1 MPRARVTA
9 ATDPAPTPAITY
21 TWTIAQLDC
30 AAKEGDLTQVVKTV
44 HWHLH
49 ATDGVNAVEACNTQT
64 LPSPDPGSFTAYEAL
79 TEADVIGWLEAELPM
94 DQLRLNIAEQLER
107 LTNPPIVAPKLPW
120 L

>member
-9 ATDPAPTPAITY
+9 TTELAPIPPITY

-30 AAKEGDLTQVVKTV
+30 AAKEGDLTQVVKTI

-49 ATDGVNAVEACNTQT
+49 ATDGVNAVEMCNTQA
-64 LPSPDPGSFTAYEAL
+64 LSSPDPGSFTAYEAL
-79 TEADVIGWLEAELPM
+79 TEADVISWLEAELPM
-94 DQLRLNIAEQLER
+94 EQLRLNIAEQLER
-107 LTNPPIVAPKLPW
+107 LTNPPIVASKLPW

>member
-1 MPRARVTA
+1 MPRTRVTA
-9 ATDPAPTPAITY
+9 ATEPAPSPAITY

-30 AAKEGDLTQVVKTV
+30 AVQENTLSQVVKTV

-49 ATDGVNAVEACNTQT
+49 ATDGTNTVEMCNTLALQ
-64 LPSPDPGSFTAYEAL
+64 SPDPDAFTAYEAL
-79 TEADVIGWLEAELPM
+79 TEADVIGWIENELPM

-107 LTNPPIVAPKLPW
+107 LANPPIVAPKLPW

>member
-1 MPRARVTA
+1 MPSARVTA
-9 ATDPAPTPAITY
+9 ATEPAPTPPITY

-30 AAKEGDLTQVVKTV
+30 TAQEGDLTQVVKTI

-49 ATDGVNAVEACNTQT
+49 ATDGTNAVELCNTQA
-64 LPSPDPGSFTAYEAL
+64 LSSPDPGSFTAYEAL
-79 TEADVIGWLEAELPM
+79 TEADVIGWLEAELPI

-107 LTNPPIVAPKLPW
+107 LANPPIVAPKLPW

>member
-1 MPRARVTA
+1 MPRTRVTA
-9 ATDPAPTPAITY
+9 ATEPAPIPPITY

-49 ATDGVNAVEACNTQT
+49 ATDGTNTVEMCNTLALQ
-64 LPSPDPGSFTAYEAL
+64 SPDPDAFTAYEAL
-79 TEADVIGWLEAELPM
+79 TEADVISWLEAELPM